1 MKKIVSTFAF
11 ALLLGG
17 LTFAE
22 DMKPAVTI
30 GAWGRAIFVPYITG
44 SSNAQSL
51 LAASWGAPGR
61 VGFNIVGNAADTGF
75 EADLGADGGSVSVV
89 DQWKLWVKPFEGA
102 KLTLGRSYEDTL
114 RGSSDFGTY
123 DWLRL
128 GKNIGGDDYVFNRA
142 DTTGAQLTYTAGN
155 VFVFAAMGG
164 LGTPQLLNDTVLKTT
179 QEGLGYTIPDVGLVR
194 VQALGHAAVAA
205 TATDPAKDA
214 YQQVQAA
221 FRLTSVQNL
230 YLDIGADFPT
240 VSDAAG
246 YTFLT
251 SAVVNYTMDKTVLHG
266 EFRYKANKV
275 IDPGYDL
282 GVGADYSM
290 DGGIGVGGDVRYY
303 SATQADNGTDP
314 LTTVGVFLTKGFSN
328 GLVGIG
334 LQYATKTATGTAS
347 WQTATNIAGR
357 DATASQI
364 VIPVRVEYW
373 F

>member
-22 DMKPAVTI
+22 DMKPAVTL
-30 GAWGRAIFVPYITG
+30 GAWGRAVFVPYITG
-44 SSNAQSL
+44 ADDAQSL
-51 LAASWGAPGR
+51 LAASWGAPAR
-61 VGFNIVGNAADTGF
+61 IGFTIAGSSADVGF
-75 EADLGADGGSVSVV
+75 EADLDADGGSVGVS
-89 DQWKLWVKPFEGA
+89 DQWKVWIKPFEGA
-102 KLTLGRSYEDTL
+102 KLSLGRSYEDTL
-114 RGSSDFGTY
+114 RGSTDFGTY

-128 GKNIGGDDYVFNRA
+128 ANNIGGDDYVFNRA
-142 DTTGAQLTYTAGN
+142 DTTGAQFTYTAGN
-155 VFVFAAMGG
+155 VFVFVAVGG
-164 LGTPQLLNDTVLKTT
+164 LGTPQLFNDTVLKTT

-194 VQALGHAAVAA
+194 AQALGHAATA
-205 TATDPAKDA
+205 TADA
-214 YQQVQAA
+214 YQEIQAA

-230 YLDIGADFPT
+230 YLDIGANFPS

-246 YTFLT
+246 YTFKT
-251 SAVVNYTMDKTVLHG
+251 SAAVNYTMDKTVFHG
-266 EFRYKANKV
+266 EFRYISNKV
-275 IDPGYDL
+275 GDAGYDL

-290 DGGIGVGGDVRYY
+290 DGGIGIGGDVRYY
-303 SATQADNGTDP
+303 SKTQADNGTDP

-334 LQYATKTATGTAS
+334 VQYATKTATGTAS
-347 WQTATNIAGR
+347 WQTATAIAGR
-357 DATASQI
+357 DADASQI